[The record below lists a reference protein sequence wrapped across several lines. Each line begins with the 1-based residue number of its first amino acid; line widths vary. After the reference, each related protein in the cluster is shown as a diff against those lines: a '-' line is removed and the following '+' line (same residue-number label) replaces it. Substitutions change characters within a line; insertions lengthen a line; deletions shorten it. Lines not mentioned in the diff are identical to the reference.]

1 MQAERMQHR
10 RRQTASEVMVD
21 HFLRK
26 EELRTASRDDPERW
40 ESLSYEDQ
48 AEKTGWNETRR
59 WE

>member
-1 MQAERMQHR
+1 
-10 RRQTASEVMVD
+10 MVD